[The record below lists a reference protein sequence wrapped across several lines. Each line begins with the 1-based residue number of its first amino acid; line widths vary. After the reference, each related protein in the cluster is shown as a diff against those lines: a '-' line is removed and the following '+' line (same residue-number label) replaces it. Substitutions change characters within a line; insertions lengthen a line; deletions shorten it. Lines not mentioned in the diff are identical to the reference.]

1 MTTIDAVQ
9 FTPHLS
15 GSSGVRI
22 LGRLTNDYREILTPE
37 ATSFL
42 AELSRRFECRRQ
54 DILHARIIKQSELD
68 HGAQPNFPSET
79 AWVRNEPW
87 TVAPIPCDLLDRRV
101 EISGPVDRQTMVTAL
116 NSGANLYMAD
126 FEDGNSPTWDN
137 NLRGQVNLR
146 DAVDRVIGYEGLD
159 GDYHA
164 LTSRPATLSV
174 RPRGWHLVERGFLVD
189 DRPIAAALFDFGL
202 FFFHNAHRLIERG
215 SAPYLY
221 LPKLEN
227 HFEAR
232 LWNDVFLAA
241 QDAFD
246 IPKGTI
252 RATVIIENVLAAFE
266 MDEILYELRDHS
278 SGLRHGRWDY
288 IFSFVRKFR
297 LRPECV
303 LPDRCT
309 VSTER
314 GFVRASMDLLLETCH
329 RRGIHAI
336 GGKAAHDPVRCDAGD
351 KSALF
356 QEIMESIQ
364 REVHL
369 GFDGTQIVHPGLVPF
384 AKGVYDARMTD
395 AHQIDHCANESTVT
409 AEHLLSPPAGCV
421 TEHGLRANI
430 QITIRYLASWLGGRG
445 IMAYDGR
452 MENAGTAE
460 ISRAQVWQWQRHGIR
475 LDDGRPVTAGFVREI
490 VAAELAQLEAELS
503 PAVAAVE
510 QYDLAAKLTA
520 DLTTGPRFHEFMTD
534 VSYQHL
540 H

>member
-1 MTTIDAVQ
+1 MTSIDAVQ
-9 FTPHLS
+9 FAPYLS

-37 ATSFL
+37 ATCFL
-42 AELSRRFECRRQ
+42 ADLSRRFECRRQ
-54 DILHARIIKQSELD
+54 HILHARTIKQSELE
-68 HGAQPNFPSET
+68 HGAQPDFLSET

-101 EISGPVDRQTMVTAL
+101 EISGPVDRRTMVTAL

-146 DAVDRVIGYEGLD
+146 DAVDRVIGYEGSD
-159 GDYHA
+159 GEYHG
-164 LTSRPATLSV
+164 LTSRVATLSV
-174 RPRGWHLVERGFLVD
+174 RPRGWHLTERNFLVD

-202 FFFHNAHRLIERG
+202 FFFHNARRLIERG
-215 SAPYLY
+215 SAPYFY
-221 LPKLEN
+221 LPKLES

-241 QDAFD
+241 QDALD
-246 IPKGTI
+246 VPRGTI

-278 SGLRHGRWDY
+278 SGLRYGRWDY
-288 IFSFVRKFR
+288 IFSFVSKFR
-297 LRPECV
+297 HRAEFA
-303 LPDRCT
+303 LPDRCA
-309 VSTER
+309 VSAER

-336 GGKAAHDPVRCDAGD
+336 GGKAAHDPVRCNAGD
-351 KSALF
+351 KGALF
-356 QEIMESIQ
+356 QDAMESIQ

-384 AKGVYDARMTD
+384 ATGVFDAGMTD
-395 AHQIDHCANESTVT
+395 AHQIDHRINESVVT
-409 AEHLLSPPAGCV
+409 AAHLLSPPSGSV
-421 TEHGLRANI
+421 TEHGLRTNI
-430 QITIRYLASWLGGRG
+430 QITLRYLASWLSGRG
-445 IMAYDGR
+445 VMVFDGR

-460 ISRAQVWQWQRHGIR
+460 ISRAQVWHWQKHSIP
-475 LDDGRPVTAGFVREI
+475 LDDGRPITAALVQEM
-490 VAAELAQLEAELS
+490 VAAELAHLESELS
-503 PAVAAVE
+503 PAVVAVE
-510 QYDLAAKLTA
+510 RFDLAAQLTL
-520 DLTTGPRFHEFMTD
+520 DLTTGPHFHDFMTD

-540 H
+540 P